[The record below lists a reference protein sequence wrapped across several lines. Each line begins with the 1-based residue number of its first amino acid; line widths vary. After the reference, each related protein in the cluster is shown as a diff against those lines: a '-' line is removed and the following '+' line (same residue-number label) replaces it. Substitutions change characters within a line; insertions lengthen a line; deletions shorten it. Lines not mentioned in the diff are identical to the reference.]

1 MSNVHKEN
9 QTTLDWW
16 PTHFNPTGCDSFAIS
31 DPTRTVDEVMSTP
44 SDYVGE
50 EFAIRGEVR
59 DSSIDNE
66 SMTFLL
72 HGSDYEILVDFVDA
86 SVSNGLDDNRTV
98 YAKGKLRIIDSGYV
112 FEAEIIKTSCPSKYE
127 E

>member
-1 MSNVHKEN
+1 MFTRRTKLLL
-9 QTTLDWW
+9 TGGLLTLIL
-16 PTHFNPTGCDSFAIS
+16 PGAIVLQS
-31 DPTRTVDEVMSTP
+31 PDPTRTVDEVMSTP

>member
-1 MSNVHKEN
+1 MFTRRTKLLL
-9 QTTLDWW
+9 TGGLLTLILL
-16 PTHFNPTGCDSFAIS
+16 GAIVLQS
-31 DPTRTVDEVMSTP
+31 PDPTPAVDEVMSTP

-59 DSSIDNE
+59 DGSIDNE

-112 FEAEIIKTSCPSKYE
+112 FEAEIIKTSCPSKYDE
-127 E
+127 

>member
-1 MSNVHKEN
+1 MFTRRTKLLL
-9 QTTLDWW
+9 TGGLLTLIVL
-16 PTHFNPTGCDSFAIS
+16 GAIVLQS
-31 DPTRTVDEVMSTP
+31 PDPTRTVDEVMSPP

-98 YAKGKLRIIDSGYV
+98 YARGKLRIIDSGYV

>member
-1 MSNVHKEN
+1 MFHEEN

-16 PTHFNPTGCDSFAIS
+16 PTHFNPTGYGWFAIS

-50 EFAIRGEVR
+50 ELQLSGEVR
-59 DSSIDNE
+59 DSSINNE

-72 HGSDYEILVDFVDA
+72 SMVLIM
-86 SVSNGLDDNRTV
+86 
-98 YAKGKLRIIDSGYV
+98 
-112 FEAEIIKTSCPSKYE
+112 KYWLTLSMHQSLMG
-127 E
+127 